1 MPLPLS
7 GYRSRYDC
15 SLKITSYLQLITCFF
30 NNVLVG
36 DATSPYPQAAMG
48 TKIYTRRGDAGQT
61 DLTRGRRVSKGSIN
75 IELLGQLD
83 ELNAAIGLSRAAGV
97 PPLVEDDIATIQDEL
112 LWLGA
117 KVAEADGSTLDP
129 INEASV
135 ARLENQI
142 DTHEAMLSPLHSFVL
157 PGGSTSG
164 AQLHIA
170 RCICR
175 RAERTLH
182 RLEKNSDM
190 TEIAAYLNRLSD
202 LLFVLA
208 RRTNALAGMPEPT
221 WVGRKTTQ

>member
-1 MPLPLS
+1 
-7 GYRSRYDC
+7 
-15 SLKITSYLQLITCFF
+15 
-30 NNVLVG
+30 
-36 DATSPYPQAAMG
+36 MG
-48 TKIYTRRGDAGQT
+48 AKIYTRRGDTGQT
-61 DLTRGRRVSKGSIN
+61 DLARGRRISKGSIN

-97 PPLVEDDIATIQDEL
+97 PPLVEDDLSTIQDDL
-112 LWLGA
+112 LWIGA
-117 KVAEADGSTLDP
+117 QVAETDNAALDP

-142 DTHEAMLSPLHSFVL
+142 DTHDAMLSPLHSFIL

-164 AQLHIA
+164 AQLHLA
-170 RCICR
+170 RCVCR
-175 RAERTLH
+175 RAERELH
-182 RLEKNSDM
+182 RLEKNSDL

-221 WVGRKTTQ
+221 WVGRNATQ